1 MTFYQS
7 EASTKDM
14 GPNFFGMNGDKV
26 IGLAYWGII
35 DYLGESQGWPAK
47 GWNNGV
53 FEIDLQPKPKAYL
66 MKSMFSDEPLVH
78 MAIKEEGGNDIVWN
92 GIQTGS
98 EEQSENWN
106 RKEGSKVSIYTYTN
120 CDEVELL
127 LNGKSL
133 GRKKNPE
140 DAEHR
145 NQILWKDIP
154 YEKGTLKAVGYQS
167 SQRQQIHPVAHHSLS
182 TTGKAVKLMIEADNQ
197 TWRAD
202 GQDLQHLRITAVDSK
217 GRQVWNCG
225 DEISI
230 SIDGDAH
237 IAAIGNGDI
246 FGNDV
251 SCTNTCHLYKGTAL
265 VILRSASKPS
275 TVTLHVNSPRFESV
289 TTKLKT
295 R

>member
-1 MTFYQS
+1 
-7 EASTKDM
+7 
-14 GPNFFGMNGDKV
+14 
-26 IGLAYWGII
+26 
-35 DYLGESQGWPAK
+35 
-47 GWNNGV
+47 
-53 FEIDLQPKPKAYL
+53 
-66 MKSMFSDEPLVH
+66 MKSFFTDEPMVRLSV
-78 MAIKEEGGNDIVWN
+78 MEDKNAGVEWN
-92 GIQTGS
+92 GIITGTDR
-98 EEQSENWN
+98 QSELWN
-106 RKEGSKVSIYTYTN
+106 RPEGSKANLVIYTN

-133 GRKKNPE
+133 GRQKNPAN
-140 DAEHR
+140 AEHR
-145 NQILWKDIP
+145 NQILWKDIT
-154 YEKGTLKAVGYQS
+154 YEKGMLKAIGYS
-167 SQRQQIHPVAHHSLS
+167 ASQQQQVRPIAHHIVS